1 MKTYKQR
8 TENILQKAQKQKA
21 LRKKVTISAISATA
35 CAAVT
40 ALSLVLFLPLKP
52 PADPIEAY
60 KNNEYYSVIK
70 PLSTRFECKSK
81 TPVYKN
87 NFEKWTAGLMDF
99 FAFKVTGTA
108 PDYNGG
114 NSAMDSTTG
123 VPEFDMSDGTNG
135 GEYVETT
142 DNQVTGVIEGDLF
155 KRTKTHIFYLAYP
168 ELRVYTIAGGNSE
181 LVHEYTV
188 TTVGKNV
195 SYAPEIYLSA
205 DGNTLTIV
213 DSILSVQKSKR
224 YTEVLTLDVSNPT
237 QIKELGRNYL
247 SGQYVSSRSVNGK
260 LIIVNNFNVSSKPDF
275 DDYASYIPQYGE
287 SIQDLQLVD
296 GEDIIVPETIS
307 TNQHTVVLEV
317 DQTTGKTLDCMAL
330 YSYSADIYASQSN
343 LYLTRNYVDYGTPV
357 DTNGEEQADV
367 WPSMTTS
374 MTEIVCLSYGDNGF
388 AQAGGVIVE
397 GTVLNQYSMDEYNGV
412 FRVVTTINNPYTS
425 ASIYC
430 VDMQTWEIIG
440 SVKAFSPRGED
451 VQSARF
457 DGEKAYVCTAEV
469 VTLRDPVYVFNLSD
483 PTNITYKDSGEIKG
497 YSTSLVQFGDGL
509 LLGIGYNDDRSLKIE
524 LYQETENSVEIV
536 YTYEPE
542 IYTSFSE
549 EYKSYFIDRERGL
562 FGLGVFASSY
572 ADKYSSQEY
581 RLLYVDE
588 YGIVE
593 MLTIS
598 LTGDNAK
605 KRATLI
611 EDENGNGYFYMFGE
625 EFKVVKIY

>member
-8 TENILQKAQKQKA
+8 AEDIIQKAQKQKA

-52 PADPIEAY
+52 PADPIDAY

-70 PLSTRFECKSK
+70 PLSTRFVDKYK
-81 TPVYKN
+81 PPVYKN

-99 FAFKVTGTA
+99 FAFKVTGTS

-114 NSAMDSTTG
+114 NSVMDSTTQI
-123 VPEFDMSDGTNG
+123 PPSDTDVSNG

-168 ELRVYTIAGGNSE
+168 ELRVYTIAGENSE

-205 DGNTLTIV
+205 DGSTLTIV

-237 QIKELGRNYL
+237 QIKELGRTYL

-287 SIQDLQLVD
+287 NIQDLQLVEGD
-296 GEDIIVPETIS
+296 DIIVPETIS

-317 DQTTGKTLDCMAL
+317 DQTTGETLDCMAL

-374 MTEIVCLSYGDNGF
+374 MTEIVCIAYGEGLEKI
-388 AQAGGVIVE
+388 GGVAVE
-397 GTVLNQYSMDEYNGV
+397 GVVLNQYSMDEYNGV

-430 VDMQTWEIIG
+430 VDMQTWGIIG

-536 YTYEPE
+536 CTYEPE

-572 ADKYSSQEY
+572 TDKYSSQEY

-593 MLTIS
+593 ILSVS